1 MNRNYIHSTQIDGE
15 FHLMVAD
22 SPFVYLVI
30 ATPSPLGGF
39 SSKWWITGKDWKT
52 DQPVMI
58 GYFEWGVNAEKKD
71 LEAYLLQ
78 FWEERIQEL
87 AFSSAITGGIKQN
100 SSNLKALSDKSRTWL
115 IRSALMGND
124 WLKNF
129 NITSSSVIER
139 TGLMYQLL
147 RSMGVWNS
155 QAAIADFETYNFAD
169 NWERMKA
176 GEEVELVIKPTIIN
190 QRLVLAR
197 RAGIIKPEL
206 KNATQS
212 GRKTMPAKQQKEFAS
227 NNETTDGKEDA
238 ND

>member
-1 MNRNYIHSTQIDGE
+1 MNG
-15 FHLMVAD
+15 
-22 SPFVYLVI
+22 YL
-30 ATPSPLGGF
+30 
-39 SSKWWITGKDWKT
+39 
-52 DQPVMI
+52 
-58 GYFEWGVNAEKKD
+58 EWGVNSSKEE

-87 AFSSAITGGIKQN
+87 AFSSAITGGIKQD
-100 SSNLKALSDKSRTWL
+100 SSNLKALSSESRTWL

-155 QAAIADFETYNFAD
+155 QAAIADFETYNFAN

-176 GEEVELVIKPTIIN
+176 GEVVELVIKPAIIN

-206 KNATQS
+206 KTPTQS
-212 GRKTMPAKQQKEFAS
+212 GRKSMPAKLQKEFAS
-227 NNETTDGKEDA
+227 NNETTEGKEDA
-238 ND
+238 NE

>member
-1 MNRNYIHSTQIDGE
+1 MDKNFIHFTWIDGE

-22 SPFVYLVI
+22 SPFVFLVI
-30 ATPSPLGGF
+30 ATPSPLGGY

-52 DQPVMI
+52 DVPVMN
-58 GYFEWGVNAEKKD
+58 GYLEWGVNSSKEE

-87 AFSSAITGGIKQN
+87 AFSSAITGGIKQD
-100 SSNLKALSDKSRTWL
+100 SSNLKALSSKSRTWL

-155 QAAIADFETYNFAD
+155 QAAIADFETYNFAN

-176 GEEVELVIKPTIIN
+176 GEEVELVIKPAIIN

-206 KNATQS
+206 KTPTQS
-212 GRKTMPAKQQKEFAS
+212 GRKSMPAKLQKEFAS

-238 ND
+238 NE

>member
-1 MNRNYIHSTQIDGE
+1 MERNFRHHTQIDGE

-22 SPFVYLVI
+22 SPFVFLVI
-30 ATPSPLGGF
+30 ATPSQLGGY
-39 SSKWWITGKDWKT
+39 SSRWWITGKDWKT
-52 DQPVMI
+52 EQPIMI
-58 GYFEWGVNAEKKD
+58 GYLEWGVNSSKEE
-71 LEAYLLQ
+71 LEGNLVQ

-155 QAAIADFETYNFAD
+155 QASIADFETYNFAD

-197 RAGIIKPEL
+197 RAGIIKPDL
-206 KNATQS
+206 QKTSQS

-227 NNETTDGKEDA
+227 NKETTDGKEDA